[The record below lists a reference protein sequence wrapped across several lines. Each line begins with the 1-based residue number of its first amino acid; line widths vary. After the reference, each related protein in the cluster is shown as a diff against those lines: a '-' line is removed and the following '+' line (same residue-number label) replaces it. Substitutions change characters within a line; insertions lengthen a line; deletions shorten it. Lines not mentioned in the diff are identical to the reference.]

1 MVEDNSP
8 VFSTS
13 ASSTPNWAHAR
24 WVGRLGTVNSFK
36 IEHPCPLRVHQ
47 CVAVTAGGMV
57 PAACTNDREWSRH
70 ALSWQYVV
78 VGALFSHLRGFP
90 TFISTMVRA
99 SEGHACVSINKHQQL
114 PRKNSKSKL
123 HYLFGSTGQS
133 LWGGT
138 HLPSDVSRFPFPN
151 PPYIG
156 AWQAMAYEYLN
167 AADMNWQADLQ
178 NTNLMNPIK

>member
-1 MVEDNSP
+1 MPTIKSHEIIRVIIASGRSRRGSRRGSEQSWLVSP
-8 VFSTS
+8 KEGVV
-13 ASSTPNWAHAR
+13 NVIHAD
-24 WVGRLGTVNSFK
+24 
-36 IEHPCPLRVHQ
+36 IHQ
-47 CVAVTAGGMV
+47 
-57 PAACTNDREWSRH
+57 S
-70 ALSWQYVV
+70 
-78 VGALFSHLRGFP
+78 ALFRHLRGFAN
-90 TFISTMVRA
+90 FISTMVRV
-99 SEGHACVSINKHQQL
+99 SEGYACVSIILYQQL

-138 HLPSDVSRFPFPN
+138 HLPSDVSRSPFPN

-156 AWQAMAYEYLN
+156 AWQVMVYEYLN